1 MVGLKIKLPKHFL
14 EGETRCGYYI
24 SPEMKKVWAIELDL
38 LAEFMRIC
46 DIHHLKYWADGGTL
60 LGAVRHKGFIP
71 WDDDI
76 DIIMMRDDF
85 DKLCKFGPQEF
96 KYPYFFQTEETDP
109 GSARGHVQIRNSE
122 TTGMLKSE
130 QKLKMTFNQGIFLD
144 VFPLDNVPD
153 DDGEC
158 IDFLH
163 SCNVSATKMQRIM
176 NLTTHYRPTQKS
188 WKKPIKALL
197 HSIFTMIGISYKSM
211 YKQRE
216 CLYRK
221 YDNVECHRVSKVFF
235 APVDLYQIWRK
246 SCFKDTVYLPFE
258 MIKIPA
264 PYRYEEIL
272 DMFFG
277 DWHEFV
283 KGTSAHGGCI
293 FDTEHPYTFY
303 LR

>member
-130 QKLKMTFNQGIFLD
+130 
-144 VFPLDNVPD
+144 
-153 DDGEC
+153 
-158 IDFLH
+158 
-163 SCNVSATKMQRIM
+163 
-176 NLTTHYRPTQKS
+176 
-188 WKKPIKALL
+188 
-197 HSIFTMIGISYKSM
+197 
-211 YKQRE
+211 
-216 CLYRK
+216 
-221 YDNVECHRVSKVFF
+221 
-235 APVDLYQIWRK
+235 
-246 SCFKDTVYLPFE
+246 
-258 MIKIPA
+258 
-264 PYRYEEIL
+264 
-272 DMFFG
+272 
-277 DWHEFV
+277 
-283 KGTSAHGGCI
+283 
-293 FDTEHPYTFY
+293 
-303 LR
+303 